1 MKKTDIAVEVLR
13 TALDV
18 GSFMSRVQLRSQA
31 ERNSGSLEGI
41 FSSFVGMC
49 LSHSRADVRL
59 EDFS

>member
-1 MKKTDIAVEVLR
+1 MKKTEKAVEVVR
-13 TALDV
+13 MALDI
-18 GSFMSRVQLRSQA
+18 GSFMSRVQSSSQA

-59 EDFS
+59 KDFS